1 MQQWRVFFLCST
13 GILTRLKVGEYKNTI
28 SSLYSA
34 FYRIF
39 LPTERVTSLPRFTYR
54 QSSTERRMTSLR
66 ELPGVFLSTAR
77 ARWLVARNNSEDQL
91 LKEKACMID
100 RVKRKEERAFQREK
114 IEVIECQRR
123 TNQTHTPPRY
133 SRFDLDKKC
142 KCKDLQE

>member
-1 MQQWRVFFLCST
+1 MQQWRVISLCST
-13 GILTRLKVGEYKNTI
+13 GILTRLRVGQYTNTI
-28 SSLYSA
+28 SSLYGV

-39 LPTERVTSLPRFTYR
+39 LPTEQVTFLPRFTHR

-66 ELPGVFLSTAR
+66 ELPGVFLSTTR

-91 LKEKACMID
+91 LKEKVCMID
-100 RVKRKEERAFQREK
+100 RVKRKEERAFQRET
-114 IEVIECQRR
+114 IEVIECQKR
-123 TNQTHTPPRY
+123 TNQTRTPLRY